1 MSHPAVELRGVQV
14 RFRSSRAP
22 AIIDIDMH
30 VRPGESVG
38 IVGESGSG
46 KTTLGRVLVGGIPP
60 TAGVALVRGQR
71 WDTVRRKEELRRSV
85 QMVFQDPYASLNP
98 RLSARESVSEVFHV
112 WDRDGGRR
120 ARDRADRL
128 LADVGLSAQ
137 AAVKRP
143 RQLSGGQCQR
153 VAIARALACDPTVL
167 VADEPTSALDASV
180 QAQILNL
187 FLDLRASRNLA
198 LVLISHDLGVVRY
211 ATDRAIVMYKGR
223 IVEEGPSGRLL
234 DAPEHDYTVS
244 LVSSIPGRHRQ
255 ALAAA
260 PEGSP
265 DTTES
270 SQFDL

>member
-14 RFRSSRAP
+14 HFAPSRPP
-22 AIIDIDMH
+22 AIVDIDMC

-46 KTTLGRVLVGGIPP
+46 KTTLGRVLVGGIVP
-60 TAGVALVRGQR
+60 TGGVALVAGRR
-71 WDTVRRKEELRRSV
+71 WDTVRRKEPLRRSV

-98 RLSARESVSEVFHV
+98 RLSARDSVGEVFRV
-112 WDRDGGRR
+112 WDRDHWRR
-120 ARDRADRL
+120 ARERADGL
-128 LADVGLSAQ
+128 LAEVGLASHAV
-137 AAVKRP
+137 VKRP

-153 VAIARALACDPTVL
+153 VAIARALACEPTVL
-167 VADEPTSALDASV
+167 VADEPTSALDVSV

-234 DAPEHDYTVS
+234 DAPEHDYTAS
-244 LVSSIPGRHRQ
+244 LVRSIPGRHSQ
-255 ALAAA
+255 APTAA
-260 PEGSP
+260 PRRPPGATDGS
-265 DTTES
+265 
-270 SQFDL
+270 